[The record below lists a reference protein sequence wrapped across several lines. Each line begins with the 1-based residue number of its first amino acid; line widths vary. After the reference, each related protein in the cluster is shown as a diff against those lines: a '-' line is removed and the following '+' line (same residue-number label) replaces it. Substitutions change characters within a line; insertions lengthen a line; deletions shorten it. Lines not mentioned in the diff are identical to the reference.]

1 VTRNGVPTNFFEAR
15 RALEAPQRNQ
25 VSFSSY

>member
-1 VTRNGVPTNFFEAR
+1 VPTNFFEAR